1 MVRLASA
8 SYLPSNKETLSPR
21 GREASLF
28 RVQHGTPT
36 QRLQQYIYL
45 YMLQFT
51 STGNFSCCGA
61 DQHRPECLSIA
72 VPDKDPFF
80 TTVCMPM
87 TRSAWVFVNHRN
99 TCKPEVLNEFHCI
112 IYLFSYIYLFVHLS
126 LLLLTMVNLQVVESR
141 SMTSRRT

>member
-1 MVRLASA
+1 MPLNHKFYKLGNLNVIRDKWIPCLDW
-8 SYLPSNKETLSPR
+8 LPPLIYQVIKRDT
-21 GREASLF
+21 EASLF

-36 QRLQQYIYL
+36 QRLQQYIYIYL

-61 DQHRPECLSIA
+61 DQHRPECLSIP

-87 TRSAWVFVNHRN
+87 TRSAWGFVNHRN
-99 TCKPEVLNEFHCI
+99 TCKPEVFHEFHCI
-112 IYLFSYIYLFVHLS
+112 IHLFSYIYSFVHLS
-126 LLLLTMVNLQVVESR
+126 LL
-141 SMTSRRT
+141 

>member
-1 MVRLASA
+1 
-8 SYLPSNKETLSPR
+8 
-21 GREASLF
+21 
-28 RVQHGTPT
+28 
-36 QRLQQYIYL
+36 
-45 YMLQFT
+45 MLQFT

-99 TCKPEVLNEFHCI
+99 TCKPEVFNEFHCI
-112 IYLFSYIYLFVHLS
+112 IYFIIHLFICSFVVAVIDNGKFTGRREQINDVTSYLDASNVYGSNEEKAKTL
-126 LLLLTMVNLQVVESR
+126 
-141 SMTSRRT
+141 RTFINGN